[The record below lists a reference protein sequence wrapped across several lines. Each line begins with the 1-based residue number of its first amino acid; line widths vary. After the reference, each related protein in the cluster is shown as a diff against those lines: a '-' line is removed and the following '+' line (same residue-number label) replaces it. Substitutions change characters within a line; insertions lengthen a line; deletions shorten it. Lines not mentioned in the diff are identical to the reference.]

1 VNSHGQEPLE
11 TVPDDEASEAS
22 DGCGRSATRGLFQGV
37 ILEMENGDREGIFY
51 GAILGRVRFHPSVGI
66 SFIFEHGE
74 GMWKVTISGNNLG
87 NLHRELVL
95 GRRESVRCG
104 DAVQSIGLKAW
115 SPSGKK

>member
-74 GMWKVTISGNNLG
+74 GMWKVTISGRAYALNL
-87 NLHRELVL
+87 REFLARSSTGV
-95 GRRESVRCG
+95 GHPIRP
-104 DAVQSIGLKAW
+104 SIA
-115 SPSGKK
+115 SS